1 MRPANIYAGSSGCE
15 SNEAPQMTNRARA
28 WIAYADG
35 SCLGNPGRG
44 GWGVVLIDPD
54 GATSELAGANPSTT
68 NNRME
73 ITAVIEALR
82 QIPAGEEIALH
93 SDSQYVIKT
102 MTLGWKR
109 RENLD
114 LWPLLDEAAAR
125 HRVRWEWVRGH
136 NGDPLNERADELARS
151 AAEGRAPRPTPA
163 AQPSFATKI
172 DAKNDSSVAS
182 RLMPLLHPGEEIR
195 GCENCRRAFVAVAD
209 SRFCSLAP
217 CQLKARTSKSS

>member
-1 MRPANIYAGSSGCE
+1 MRPANICAGSNACE
-15 SNEAPQMTNRARA
+15 SNEALRMTNRARG

-35 SCLGNPGRG
+35 SCLENPGRG

-54 GATSELAGANPSTT
+54 GATNELAGADPSTT

-73 ITAVIEALR
+73 IMAAIEALR
-82 QIPAGEEIALH
+82 QVPAGSEIALH

-136 NGDPLNERADELARS
+136 NGNPLNERADELARS
-151 AAEGRAPRPTPA
+151 AAEGRAPRPNRT
-163 AQPSFATKI
+163 AQPSAASKI
-172 DAKNDSSVAS
+172 DTKDDSSVVS
-182 RLMPLLHPGEEIR
+182 RLMLLLRPGEVIR
-195 GCENCRRAFVAVAD
+195 TCENCRRAFVAMAD
-209 SRFCSLAP
+209 SRFCSLTS
-217 CQLKARTSKSS
+217 CQLKARTAKSS